1 MKEKDKTMNALER
14 VVNQAI
20 SNGET
25 AKAYL
30 CRLQLPKQFS
40 DNTKQANDIYKKVQS
55 DFCKTVMRK
64 TGDTPRYIT
73 VRTENS
79 DNPEYAFCL
88 FTKNDAS
95 LDKPEYEEKGR
106 EIANGKV
113 GQAGWGRGKLDILEL
128 MRDAPRFTISPK
140 PITIT
145 ASNKASAMETLH
157 EHLKEQGRNRRVAS
171 PHSFRE
177 QVPMTEYPAVSSR
190 RCWIYAPF
198 IASCGGVG
206 SASSPVPGCSP
217 SS

>member
-1 MKEKDKTMNALER
+1 MKEDKTMNALER

-40 DNTKQANDIYKKVQS
+40 NDCRQANDIYKKVQS
-55 DFCKTVMRK
+55 DFCKSVMRK

-88 FTKNDAS
+88 FTKKDAS

-113 GQAGWGRGKLDILEL
+113 GQAGWGRGTLDVVEL
-128 MRDAPRFTISPK
+128 IKDAPRFTISSPVQ
-140 PITIT
+140 IT
-145 ASNKASAMETLH
+145 AENKCSVIGQLQRHLQDKSTSSNHQRTL
-157 EHLKEQGRNRRVAS
+157 
-171 PHSFRE
+171 F
-177 QVPMTEYPAVSSR
+177 VSKMR
-190 RCWIYAPF
+190 Q
-198 IASCGGVG
+198 
-206 SASSPVPGCSP
+206 
-217 SS
+217 